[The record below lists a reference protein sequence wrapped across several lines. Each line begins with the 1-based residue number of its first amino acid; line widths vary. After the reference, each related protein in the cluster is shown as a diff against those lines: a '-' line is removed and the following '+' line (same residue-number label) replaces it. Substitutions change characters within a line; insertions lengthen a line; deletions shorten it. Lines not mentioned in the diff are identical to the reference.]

1 MCPGVASGEDV
12 RYNFIDNCGNQPH
25 ASCSIGV
32 FTLHYKRFLAS
43 PLHFI
48 NMTVPIG
55 SRFQNQISVSHEGV
69 LDRFWDEFGNAD
81 EALKSADADGDGQ
94 VSS

>member
-1 MCPGVASGEDV
+1 MGLHLAKLFKEMDKNGAGRISEDE
-12 RYNFIDNCGNQPH
+12 
-25 ASCSIGV
+25 
-32 FTLHYKRFLAS
+32 
-43 PLHFI
+43 
-48 NMTVPIG
+48 
-55 SRFQNQISVSHEGV
+55 FQNQIGVSHEEV